1 MKAMFFWFLPVQA
14 VKMDMSIKKILTI
27 ITLSLLLISVIILF
41 LFGENIR
48 YILSAKAEAT
58 FFSTSE
64 INGEY
69 YPLCLPNEC
78 IIQEGDTC
86 FIYIAELSGEGKN
99 AQYTVAKKN
108 IKIITRNESLTAIK
122 GFSDTNAYILI
133 SYDRKFEEGTP
144 VVITALK
151 NIE

>member
-1 MKAMFFWFLPVQA
+1 
-14 VKMDMSIKKILTI
+14 MSIKKILTI
-27 ITLSLLLISVIILF
+27 IILSLLLLSVIISF

-48 YILSAKAEAT
+48 YSLSAKAEAT

-64 INGEY
+64 INGKY
-69 YPLCLPNEC
+69 YPLCLSGEC
-78 IIQEGDTC
+78 IIQEGDAC

-108 IKIITRNESLTAIK
+108 IKIITRNESLAAIK

-133 SYDRKFEEGTP
+133 SYDKEFVEGSP